1 MRALKISLVLF
12 VLLLA
17 LMIGGMIVI
26 QKICNRME
34 VMLGTLPDLPT
45 EEGWEQAAELREYWH
60 RRRGIVHPAV
70 NHTELNA
77 VTDMTDSLVIYA
89 DPDADEA
96 VEYRR
101 TRVLLYN
108 AIDELRR
115 LERFSFSNIV

>member
-1 MRALKISLVLF
+1 M
-12 VLLLA
+12 
-17 LMIGGMIVI
+17 
-26 QKICNRME
+26 
-34 VMLGTLPDLPT
+34 
-45 EEGWEQAAELREYWH
+45 REYWH